1 MKKAVILILSALT
14 GAAFGAGAEKK
25 VSMNT
30 MKKSQE
36 LADKHLALFL
46 MMNRWVKI
54 KQEGKC
60 LAEYFVRNKYKKI
73 GIYGMSYAGKTLVEE
88 LKGTEVVVAYGIDQN
103 VGSVSKDVDILTVDD
118 DLREVDV
125 IVVTAITYFDEI
137 EAQLLERVDCPI
149 VSLEDILYEV

>member
-1 MKKAVILILSALT
+1 MKKAAILTLSALI
-14 GAAFGAGAEKK
+14 GAAVGAGAEKK
-25 VSMNT
+25 LSMST
-30 MKKSQE
+30 IKKSQE

-46 MMNRWVKI
+46 MMNRWVKL

-73 GIYGMSYAGKTLVEE
+73 GIYGMSHAGKTLVEE
-88 LKGTEVVVAYGIDQN
+88 LKGTEVVIAYGIDKN
-103 VGSVSKDVDILTVDD
+103 ADVLSMDINILTVDD
-118 DLREVDV
+118 DLGGVDA
-125 IVVTAITYFDEI
+125 IVVTAITYFNEI